1 MREARI
7 VLQELYSQFHPLLF
21 SIAYRMLGTV
31 SDAEDIVHDVYL
43 QAGEKTIEHVE
54 NKKAYLCKMVT
65 NRCIDHL
72 KSAQNKREVY
82 TGPWLPEP
90 LILNGNDPVTEVMKA
105 EVVSFAVLLLLEKL
119 KPMERAVF
127 VLREVLD
134 YDYATIS
141 QIVDRSESTCRK
153 VFSRVKNKFPLLH
166 EGEEAA
172 LDPQKDE
179 VIQTFVLALQEGN
192 IQAIEKLLSKDV
204 TLYSDGGGKVYA
216 ALRPVHSKGLVVR
229 FIGYLLSENQSDEKP
244 ALVKMVNVNG
254 QTGLLVKG
262 EDNIKTVICFHVKIN
277 QVAEIYIVRNPEK
290 LQHISLKAE

>member
-1 MREARI
+1 MG
-7 VLQELYSQFHPLLF
+7 LQELYSQFQPLLF

-65 NRCIDHL
+65 NSCIDHL
-72 KSAQNKREVY
+72 KSAQHKRKVY

-90 LILNGNDPVTEVMKA
+90 LILNENDPVTEVMKA

-153 VFSRVKNKFPLLH
+153 VLSRVKNKFPLIY

-172 LDPQKDE
+172 LAPQKDE
-179 VIQTFVLALQEGN
+179 VIQTFVLALQKGD
-192 IQAIEKLLSKDV
+192 IQAIEKLLYKDV
-204 TLYSDGGGKVYA
+204 TLYSDGGGKVFA
-216 ALRPVHSKGLVVR
+216 ALRPVHSKNLVVR
-229 FIGYLLSENQSDEKP
+229 FIGYLLAENQSNEKP

-262 EDNIKTVICFHVKIN
+262 EDNIKTVFCFHVKNN
-277 QVAEIYIVRNPEK
+277 QIADIYIVRNPEK